1 MHDRCLADD
10 HLDRCSNF
18 VWLVKDLI
26 QFLENQSLVLVFA
39 PIDREIK
46 IKKIRNQYVP
56 RKRCKTLVCNTLYTI

>member
-46 IKKIRNQYVP
+46 IKKN
-56 RKRCKTLVCNTLYTI
+56 